1 MDIGLVEEAIL
12 NGKRGLRE
20 KICQLCCEEVK
31 GKRVRGYVDCVVRR
45 RKMKRV
51 DVDSGVEEE
60 KSGVKEKNEKKLPL
74 TQRQQTR
81 VLLIDINNVRQFK
94 RMFASM

>member
-45 RKMKRV
+45 RKMK
-51 DVDSGVEEE
+51 
-60 KSGVKEKNEKKLPL
+60 
-74 TQRQQTR
+74 
-81 VLLIDINNVRQFK
+81 
-94 RMFASM
+94 